1 MFYTSCSSKLCQV
14 HSTELPSSL
23 PPLQTTTGPCHWHG
37 SARGSNPDQ
46 GPLGLESGHQK
57 TSEKRWKK
65 KWFIYIYYVY
75 IYIFTICIYIYYMYI
90 YICIIIYIII
100 LYIKTTRICGG
111 QCCSEVKKSAPVR
124 RRCPPHKRLHQANH
138 LESCREPC
146 GTGMFRNDRLCQRG
160 DFCRVS
166 VWSVWFLEKHTA
178 CFCPEAVQVQILKGW
193 LKAFFGQSPQNGH
206 ISHIN

>member
-14 HSTELPSSL
+14 HSTDLPSSL

-65 KWFIYIYYVY
+65 KWYIFIYNY
-75 IYIFTICIYIYYMYI
+75 
-90 YICIIIYIII
+90 IIYK
-100 LYIKTTRICGG
+100 KTTRICGG

-138 LESCREPC
+138 LESCVEKHVEHC
-146 GTGMFRNDRLCQRG
+146 GTGMFRNDRLCMALSERRLLSAPLCDLY
-160 DFCRVS
+160 DFLRNTPRVS
-166 VWSVWFLEKHTA
+166 VLRPCKCKSSRADWRLSLANRLKMDTSVTSTKKSHTST
-178 CFCPEAVQVQILKGW
+178 C
-193 LKAFFGQSPQNGH
+193 NM
-206 ISHIN
+206 